1 MVVVHLTNGFG
12 NNIFQYVAGRL
23 LSTFHNQ
30 ELIVIP
36 PSADYY
42 ANSDLKLLNIGL
54 SDSINFDN
62 CVDVND
68 HNYIMFF
75 DKKYEDK
82 NFKLKGYFEDFR
94 FYFDNIDLIK
104 SWFPKVENRNDND
117 LVIHFRTGDRLFYKN
132 EFDSKPKV
140 ESYLKAIDKF
150 NFDRL
155 HIVTDMNKWDYITTE
170 ELSSIKFHK
179 SVPKEQSVDL
189 QLAVD
194 YFNSFIDGFSK
205 YNPIMKNR
213 IIVEDFNFIRTF
225 KNILFQYGTLG
236 WWASV
241 LSDATNVGV
250 YGPWRSWKG
259 DKNKNLSEINL
270 EGWFKWE

>member
-1 MVVVHLTNGFG
+1 MVVVYLTNGFG

-30 ELIVIP
+30 ELVVIP
-36 PSADYY
+36 PSDDYY
-42 ANSDLKLLNIGL
+42 ANSDLELLNIGL
-54 SDSINFDN
+54 SNSINFGN

-68 HNYIMFF
+68 HNYFVFF

-117 LVIHFRTGDRLFYKN
+117 LVIHLRTGDRLFYKN

-155 HIVTDMNKWDYITTE
+155 HIVTDMKKWDYITTD

-189 QLAVD
+189 HLAVE
-194 YFNSFIDGFSK
+194 YFNSFVDGFSK
-205 YNPIMKNR
+205 YNPIMENR
-213 IIVEDFNFIRTF
+213 TIVEDFNFIRTF
-225 KNILFQYGTLG
+225 KNILFQHGTLG

-241 LSDATNVGV
+241 LSDANKVGV

>member
-1 MVVVHLTNGFG
+1 MVVVYLTNGFG

-30 ELIVIP
+30 ELVVIP
-36 PSADYY
+36 PSDDYY
-42 ANSDLKLLNIGL
+42 ANSDLELLNIGL
-54 SDSINFDN
+54 SNSINFGN

-68 HNYIMFF
+68 HNYFVFF

-104 SWFPKVENRNDND
+104 SWFPKVKKRNDKD
-117 LVIHFRTGDRLFYKN
+117 LVIHFRAGDRLFYKN

-155 HIVTDMNKWDYITTE
+155 HIVTDMKKWDYITTD

-189 QLAVD
+189 HLAVE

-205 YNPIMKNR
+205 YNPIMENR
-213 IIVEDFNFIRTF
+213 TIVEDFNFIRTF
-225 KNILFQYGTLG
+225 KNILFQHGTLG
-236 WWASV
+236 WWAAV
-241 LSDATNVGV
+241 LSDATKVGV

>member
-1 MVVVHLTNGFG
+1 MVVVYLTNGFG

-30 ELIVIP
+30 ELVVIP
-36 PSADYY
+36 PSDDYY
-42 ANSDLKLLNIGL
+42 ANSDLELLNIGL
-54 SDSINFDN
+54 SNSINFGN

-68 HNYIMFF
+68 HNYFVFF

-117 LVIHFRTGDRLFYKN
+117 LVIHLRTGDRLFYKN

-155 HIVTDMNKWDYITTE
+155 HIVTDMKKWDYITTD

-189 QLAVD
+189 HLAVE

-205 YNPIMKNR
+205 YNPIMENR
-213 IIVEDFNFIRTF
+213 TIVEDFNFIRTF
-225 KNILFQYGTLG
+225 KNILFQHGTLG

-241 LSDATNVGV
+241 LSDSNKVGV

>member
-82 NFKLKGYFEDFR
+82 NFKLEGYFEDFR